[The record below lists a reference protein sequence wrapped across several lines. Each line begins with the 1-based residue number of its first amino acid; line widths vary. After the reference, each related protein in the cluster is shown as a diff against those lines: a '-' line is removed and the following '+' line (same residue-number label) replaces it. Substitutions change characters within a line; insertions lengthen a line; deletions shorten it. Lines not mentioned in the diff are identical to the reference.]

1 VPRTS
6 VSCVTRVTAMPSRF
20 RVVGRALRTGAV
32 RVVPRFI
39 DRVAATG
46 RGRAGDGRTLD
57 FLAEDCF

>member
-1 VPRTS
+1 MS
-6 VSCVTRVTAMPSRF
+6 SRF
-20 RVVGRALRTGAV
+20 RVVGLALRTGAV

-57 FLAEDCF
+57 FLAEDGF